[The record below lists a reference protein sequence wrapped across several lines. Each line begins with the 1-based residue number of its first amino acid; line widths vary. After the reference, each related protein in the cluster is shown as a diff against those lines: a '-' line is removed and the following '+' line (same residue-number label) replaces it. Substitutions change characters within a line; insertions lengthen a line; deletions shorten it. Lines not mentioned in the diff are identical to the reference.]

1 MDPRAIL
8 DHHFT
13 VAAYVITWVIQL
25 GYLTWL
31 TCKGRAQKRAATRTT
46 RVLSLKSLS

>member
-1 MDPRAIL
+1 MDANTVI

-13 VAAYVITWVIQL
+13 VAAYTAAWVIQL

-31 TCKGRAQKRAATRTT
+31 GLKWRAQKREAKRAR
-46 RVLSLKSLS
+46 RNPR